1 MENARRRYAKAKIIN
16 FEAAKGNLYEQT
28 FSQLPTEAGQ
38 SPQGEKRDEFSAP
51 EGETRGIQYPAEI
64 KNNVIDFN
72 AAREKRLIGGLYR
85 ASREMEV
92 VREGLELS
100 TQGTPMCFLG

>member
-1 MENARRRYAKAKIIN
+1 MLEGITPKAKIIN

-28 FSQLPTEAGQ
+28 SSQLPTEAGQ

-72 AAREKRLIGGLYR
+72 AAREKRLIVKPDLIRPFIPRRSGSYTVSDL
-85 ASREMEV
+85 
-92 VREGLELS
+92 
-100 TQGTPMCFLG
+100 

>member
-1 MENARRRYAKAKIIN
+1 MGNARRRYAKAKIIN

-28 FSQLPTEAGQ
+28 SSQLPTEAGQ

-51 EGETRGIQYPAEI
+51 EGETRGIQYPTEI

-72 AAREKRLIGGLYR
+72 AAREKRLIGSSAKVTLC
-85 ASREMEV
+85 
-92 VREGLELS
+92 L
-100 TQGTPMCFLG
+100 

>member
-28 FSQLPTEAGQ
+28 SSQLPTEAGQ

-72 AAREKRLIGGLYR
+72 AAREKRLIVKPDLIR
-85 ASREMEV
+85 PFTENAPKSVNISANIAEMK
-92 VREGLELS
+92 GA
-100 TQGTPMCFLG
+100 